1 MQNKEGPITLH
12 PDGTL
17 TTTQISAESASLVE
31 SLTQRWITMG
41 QGLWKDEFDFDEFKC
56 LLKDTAP
63 VLLKYVSVLVPNEIV
78 SLVLAI
84 KEFEYCPEINIESR
98 AAIQIAQYL
107 SDAANFC
114 NVNVN
119 RDADERIYIS
129 VFGNNKAFDI
139 YIDDLDFGELI
150 SDLDS

>member
-1 MQNKEGPITLH
+1 MKNEKWTITIANGEMRA
-12 PDGTL
+12 PVISEENTSFIDRL
-17 TTTQISAESASLVE
+17 TE
-31 SLTQRWITMG
+31 RWTTMG
-41 QGLWKDEFDFDEFKC
+41 NGLWEDKFDFDEFKC

-63 VLLKYVSVLVPNEIV
+63 VLLKYVSVVVPNEIV

-139 YIDDLDFGELI
+139 YIDDLDFSELI

>member
-1 MQNKEGPITLH
+1 MTNEKWTVKIQ
-12 PDGTL
+12 DGEMRVPY
-17 TTTQISAESASLVE
+17 ISEENTSFIE

-41 QGLWKDEFDFDEFKC
+41 QGLWEDEFDLDEFKC

-63 VLLKYVSVLVPNEIV
+63 VLLKYVSVVVPNEVV

-84 KEFEYCPEINIESR
+84 KEFENCPEINIESR

-129 VFGNNKAFDI
+129 VFGNTESFDI
-139 YIDDLDFGELI
+139 YIDDLDFSELI

>member
-1 MQNKEGPITLH
+1 MKNEKWTITIANGEMRV
-12 PDGTL
+12 PYISEENTSFIDRL
-17 TTTQISAESASLVE
+17 TERWTTMA
-31 SLTQRWITMG
+31 
-41 QGLWKDEFDFDEFKC
+41 QGLWEDEFNFDEFKC

-63 VLLKYVSVLVPNEIV
+63 VLLKYVSVVVPNEIV

>member
-1 MQNKEGPITLH
+1 MRVPY
-12 PDGTL
+12 
-17 TTTQISAESASLVE
+17 ISEENTSLIE

-41 QGLWKDEFDFDEFKC
+41 QGLWEDEFNFDEFKC

-63 VLLKYVSVLVPNEIV
+63 VLLKYVSVVVPNEIV

-129 VFGNNKAFDI
+129 VFGNNEDFDI
-139 YIDDLDFGELI
+139 YIDDLDF
-150 SDLDS
+150 SDLLSDLNS

>member
-1 MQNKEGPITLH
+1 MKNEKWTITIANGEMRV
-12 PDGTL
+12 PDISEENTSFIDRL
-17 TTTQISAESASLVE
+17 TE
-31 SLTQRWITMG
+31 RWTTMG
-41 QGLWKDEFDFDEFKC
+41 NGLWEDEFDFDEFKC

-63 VLLKYVSVLVPNEIV
+63 VLLKYVSVVVPNEIV